1 MNRPHSEAGAFHPKR
16 SRMVTNLSP
25 SNEPTAAPD
34 ARAVANLML
43 DRADIHGLRLSNLR
57 LQKLLYFAHGRHLVV
72 RRRPLVSGHFE
83 AWKFG
88 PVHPIVYAAFK
99 ACGDAVITGRALR
112 RHPLTGVEVP
122 LLPVADDSAVE
133 QIDAVLVS
141 LGRLSAGRLVELSH
155 APQGPWAYVVNK
167 ASTSAAL
174 GMRISDTIIR
184 ERFVQMIPVR
194 IDAAD
199 GEPVE
204 DTPLA

>member
-1 MNRPHSEAGAFHPKR
+1 M
-16 SRMVTNLSP
+16 P
-25 SNEPTAAPD
+25 SDLPYADDPAAAPD

-43 DRADIHGLRLSNLR
+43 DRAKLHRLELSNLR

-88 PVHPIVYAAFK
+88 PVHPVVYTAFK
-99 ACGDAVITGRALR
+99 AYGDAPITGRAVK

-122 LLPVADDSAVE
+122 LSPVVDDGAIE
-133 QIDAVLVS
+133 QVDAVLVS

-155 APQGPWAYVVNK
+155 APNGPWAFVVNK

-174 GMRISDTIIR
+174 GMRISDTLIR

-194 IDAAD
+194 VDAAD
-199 GEPVE
+199 GEPLE